1 METEKR
7 YLGLIYGAL
16 LLAVVVVG
24 LGAFTRLTEAGL
36 GCPDWPGCYGFLTVP
51 VSPEKVEQATQ
62 AFPNAPVEVHKAW
75 NEMIHRYVA
84 GTLGLV
90 IAAIALF
97 AWRGKRNGR
106 GRVLPTAL
114 LGVVI
119 FQAALGMW
127 TVTMNLMPIVV
138 MAHLLGG
145 FTTVTLLFLL
155 AVLERRRVNNLTRE
169 PGAISP
175 ESSNNAN
182 IATMDSVDLEPGKP
196 SLSGKLKM
204 LTVTALVAVI
214 MQIALGGWTSANY
227 AAVVCTQLP
236 ICEVDWVSGYDS
248 AAFDPI
254 SPTSETYQYG
264 VLGFEQRVTI
274 HATHR
279 IGAIVVTLLVLLLAM
294 GIRRPLGNTS
304 ALLLVGVLLL
314 QISLGITN
322 VVALLPLSVAVAHNL
337 CGLLL
342 LLVMVRTTVLVFF
355 AQPLAVSQTS
365 LGKSGRLSHG

>member
-1 METEKR
+1 MEAEKR

-62 AFPNAPVEVHKAW
+62 AFPHVPVEVHKAW

-90 IAAIALF
+90 IAAIAAL
-97 AWRGKRNGR
+97 AWRGKKNGR
-106 GRVLPTAL
+106 GRMLPTAL

-155 AVLERRRVNNLTRE
+155 AVLERRRVGRLSQGQEQVQSLVQTD
-169 PGAISP
+169 ISDI
-175 ESSNNAN
+175 SNVE
-182 IATMDSVDLEPGKP
+182 TVKP
-196 SLSGKLKM
+196 ILSTKLKA
-204 LTVTALVAVI
+204 LTVTALVTVI

-236 ICEVDWVSGYDS
+236 VCEVDWVSSYDT
-248 AAFDPI
+248 AAFHPI
-254 SPTSETYQYG
+254 SPASETYQYG

-279 IGAIVVTLLVLLLAM
+279 IGAMVVTALVLLLAM
-294 GIRRPLGNTS
+294 AIRRPLGNAS
-304 ALLLVGVLLL
+304 AMLLVGALLI

-342 LLVMVRTTVLVFF
+342 LLVMVRTTVLVFS
-355 AQPLAVSQTS
+355 AQPIAASQTS

>member
-1 METEKR
+1 MDAEKR
-7 YLGLIYGAL
+7 YLGVIYGAL
-16 LLAVVVVG
+16 LLAFVVVG

-51 VSPEKVEQATQ
+51 LTPEKVEQATQ
-62 AFPNAPVEVHKAW
+62 AFPNAPVEAQKAW

-90 IAAIALF
+90 IAAIAWL
-97 AWRGKRNGR
+97 AWRGQGR
-106 GRVLPTAL
+106 SRTLPTIL
-114 LGVVI
+114 LAVVT

-138 MAHLLGG
+138 MGHLLGG

-155 AVLERRRVNNLTRE
+155 AVLERKRFRQQHESHEVSE
-169 PGAISP
+169 QAGVVPPDAASMAIQD
-175 ESSNNAN
+175 NT
-182 IATMDSVDLEPGKP
+182 TM
-196 SLSGKLKM
+196 SGSISGRLKV
-204 LTVTALVAVI
+204 LTVGALMAVI
-214 MQIALGGWTSANY
+214 LQIALGGWTSANY

-236 ICEVDWVSGYDS
+236 ICEVDWASSYDAS
-248 AAFDPI
+248 AFHPI

-279 IGAIVVTLLVLLLAM
+279 IGAMVVTALVLLLAWRV
-294 GIRRPLGNTS
+294 RRPLGKNTS
-304 ALLLVGVLLL
+304 MLLVGALLL
-314 QISLGITN
+314 QISLGVTN
-322 VVALLPLSVAVAHNL
+322 VVALLPLSVAVAHNV

-342 LLVMVRTTVLVFF
+342 LLIMVRTTVLVFS
-355 AQPLAVSQTS
+355 AQPSNASQTS
-365 LGKSGRLSHG
+365 LEESGRLSHG